1 LYEEQGRA
9 ATEVQFRLGQKV
21 FVKHLRKFGTIIDA
35 HIDADRYLVSGDDWS
50 RWIGGQHLEPAE
62 TLPTTAK
69 PSFEEV
75 GRSIGALVAEKNA
88 AYGDAVN
95 ATAEYLRW
103 LYPNGI
109 PVDRYRDV
117 GLLVRIG
124 DKLKRIANGDNGEES
139 AWSDIC
145 GYAIL
150 GVAGGGGDVPA

>member
-1 LYEEQGRA
+1 VANCEHPCEFCATVTGGNCAKAYA
-9 ATEVQFRLGQKV
+9 ATRCGTFKLHDEYGEVVREYR
-21 FVKHLRKFGTIIDA
+21 HT
-35 HIDADRYLVSGDDWS
+35 AD
-50 RWIGGQHLEPAE
+50 
-62 TLPTTAK
+62 K

-103 LYPNGI
+103 LFPDGI

-124 DKLKRIANGDNGEES
+124 DKLKRIANGDRGEES
-139 AWSDIC
+139 AYGDIA
-145 GYAIL
+145 GYGIL
-150 GVAGGGGDVPA
+150 GARR